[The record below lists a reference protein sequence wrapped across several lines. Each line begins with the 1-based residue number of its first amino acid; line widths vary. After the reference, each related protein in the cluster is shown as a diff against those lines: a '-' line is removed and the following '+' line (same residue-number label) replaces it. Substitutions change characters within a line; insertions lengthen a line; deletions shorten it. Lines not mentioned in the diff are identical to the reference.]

1 MIKWIKKK
9 IDDFIWWITDDINI
23 VYVILALIILLW
35 IGTIIYTLATGGE
48 LRIPKQTIIFLRY
61 WR

>member
-23 VYVILALIILLW
+23 VFVILALIILLW
-35 IGTIIYTLATGGE
+35 IGTIIYTIATGGE
-48 LRIPKQTIIFLRY
+48 LRIPKQTIIFLR
-61 WR
+61 

>member
-23 VYVILALIILLW
+23 VYVILALVVLLW

-48 LRIPKQTIIFLRY
+48 LRMQKQTIIFLR
-61 WR
+61 

>member
-23 VYVILALIILLW
+23 VYVILALIVLSYCFI
-35 IGTIIYTLATGGE
+35 
-48 LRIPKQTIIFLRY
+48 
-61 WR
+61 